1 MANMTVSV
9 SRPYKGDTAPLQYG
23 LVGYTDIRAASVE
36 YYSYKGA
43 IMMLD
48 VSDVDGYAQP
58 MQLNLT
64 VASGDVF
71 LGIALEEVQVKAA
84 DTAQGD
90 KKITVATEGV
100 WGFLVGS
107 TGITVT
113 DIGDLAYASDD
124 QTITVTTTNNLWVGQ
139 IVAVDA
145 TYIWVDI
152 KLAAGREVAQV

>member
-1 MANMTVSV
+1 MANMTVSA

-23 LVGYTDIRAASVE
+23 LVGYTDIRTASVE

-43 IMMLD
+43 IMMID
-48 VSDVDGYAQP
+48 ESDVDGYAQP

-64 VASGDVF
+64 VAGGDVF
-71 LGIALEEVQVKAA
+71 LGIAMEEVQVLAA

-100 WGFLVGS
+100 FGFAVGS
-107 TGITVT
+107 LAVT

-124 QTITVTTTNNLWVGQ
+124 QTITVTTADNLWVGQ
-139 IVAVDA
+139 IVGIDS
-145 TYIWVDI
+145 TYVWVDI
-152 KLAAGREVAQV
+152 KLAAGREVDQV

>member
-1 MANMTVSV
+1 MANMTAST
-9 SRPYKGDTAPLQYG
+9 SRPYKGNTAPLQYG
-23 LVGYTDIRAASVE
+23 LVNYTDYQEAAKE

-43 IMMLD
+43 IMMID

-58 MQLNLT
+58 LQSGIT

-71 LGIALEEVQVKAA
+71 LGIAMEEVQVKTT
-84 DTAQGD
+84 DTTDGD

-100 WGFLVGS
+100 WGFPVGDS
-107 TGITVT
+107 LAVT

-124 QTITVTTTNNLWVGQ
+124 GTITTTTADNLWVGQ
-139 IVAVDA
+139 IVGRDS
-145 TYIWVDI
+145 TYVWVDI